1 MTLDEKNEAKAILV
15 IRNYLNK
22 NLSDQYIKKNYV
34 LAIDQ
39 LIENANMLNSRK
51 LVGVKS
57 MSEGN
62 QSISFDSN
70 IEAWSVTADV
80 KALLPAPYVSM
91 Y

>member
-1 MTLDEKNEAKAILV
+1 MTLDEKNEAKAIVV

-22 NLSDQYIKKNYV
+22 NLSDQYIKENYA

-39 LIENANMLNSRK
+39 LIENANKINSAK

-70 IEAWSVTADV
+70 IEAWSITADV
-80 KALLPAPYVSM
+80 KSLLPTPYIRM

>member
-1 MTLDEKNEAKAILV
+1 MTLDEKNEAKAIVV

-22 NLSDQYIKKNYV
+22 NLSDQYIKENYT

-39 LIENANMLNSRK
+39 LIENANKINSAK

-70 IEAWSVTADV
+70 IEAWSITADV
-80 KALLPAPYVSM
+80 KSLLPTPYIRM

>member
-1 MTLDEKNEAKAILV
+1 MTLEEKNEAKAIVV

-22 NLSDQYIKKNYV
+22 NLSDQYIKENYV

-39 LIENANMLNSRK
+39 LIENANKINSAK

-70 IEAWSVTADV
+70 IEAWSITADV
-80 KALLPAPYVSM
+80 KSLLPAPYIRM

>member
-1 MTLDEKNEAKAILV
+1 MTLEEKNEAKAILV
-15 IRNYLNK
+15 IRNYLNRS
-22 NLSDQYIKKNYV
+22 LSDQYIKKNYA

-39 LIENANMLNSRK
+39 IIENANRINSTK

-70 IEAWSVTADV
+70 IEAWSITADV
-80 KALLPAPYVSM
+80 KSLLPAQYVRM
-91 Y
+91 W